1 VTRRIALVV
10 VAVAGI
16 AVGVEHLA
24 AAPVPKHLMPKDPPF
39 SYPATVG
46 CTWVYH
52 FPGAQ
57 EETIAVAG
65 VEEKD
70 GAKLITTE
78 YVRAGNRAHHM
89 TQSVSAAGVFLVAEG
104 GRTYPKPWCI
114 FKLPHKEGDTWKT
127 EGHGGDMK
135 SGPMEK
141 VKIPAGEILAARVDW
156 DLGGRNVSYWY
167 ADGIGLVKME
177 GGANKGLK
185 SFTRGKE

>member
-1 VTRRIALVV
+1 VTRRAAVVV
-10 VAVAGI
+10 VAVGCV

-39 SYPATVG
+39 NYPATVG
-46 CTWVYH
+46 STWVYE
-52 FPGAQ
+52 FPNGR
-57 EETIAVAG
+57 EETIQIAK

-78 YVRAGNRAHHM
+78 YVGAGGNRHHM
-89 TQSVSAAGVFLVAEG
+89 TQSFSSAGVFLVAEG
-104 GRTYPKPWCI
+104 GRTYPTPWCI

-127 EGHGGDMK
+127 AGHGGDMTA
-135 SGPMEK
+135 GPMEK
-141 VKIPAGEILAARVDW
+141 VKVGAGEITAARVDW
-156 DLGGRNVSYWY
+156 DLGGTPVKYWY